1 MPYRGRSLV
10 CRDRRRVE
18 FNVEAKVTLVVHL
31 YSSLHLN
38 LGYIYLNHQRTKICE
53 LSHFLKVKGANIIV
67 LSFPFVHLLPECST
81 LLQSWNS
88 FPLAFVNH
96 PASLQISV
104 THCIFNLLSFAHQ
117 PTQCTSL
124 PSSSP
129 LPQVY
134 SLIWDIEPFK
144 CLVHTSTREKKYAPV
159 ILMRSLS
166 SFLKIGNIA
175 DFFQSSGKTSSSHMI
190 KIRSRNFL
198 TSSSPQVSSPD
209 R

>member
-1 MPYRGRSLV
+1 MSYRGSLV

-129 LPQVY
+129 LLQVY
-134 SLIWDIEPFK
+134 SLIGVLKWYWTLQVPCTHIYE
-144 CLVHTSTREKKYAPV
+144 REEICPCNSNEEFVLFFENRKYSWLFP
-159 ILMRSLS
+159 IFWQNL
-166 SFLKIGNIA
+166 FLPY
-175 DFFQSSGKTSSSHMI
+175 D
-190 KIRSRNFL
+190 
-198 TSSSPQVSSPD
+198 
-209 R
+209 